1 MHKRASSRYGA
12 MIAPVGQ
19 ASMQAWQV
27 PQWSVAGGSTS
38 RGRSVYSSPRK
49 NQDPAV
55 RLRRL
60 VCLPIHPRPASRA
73 SGFSM
78 TGGAVGEGPIAE
90 GACLG
95 LDMVGKALQAASDH
109 LVIVASEGVSGDVAE
124 LRISEHGIG
133 VGSAAEVVHAH
144 ADDADG
150 SRHQLGRPGA
160 SHSVADHVL
169 ELSVVAAVEPF
180 EQRRFVGAQVDAGHR
195 HLLKAELQPA
205 APYRRGQRRIVDIPA
220 AVAVEQGGGP
230 R

>member
-1 MHKRASSRYGA
+1 
-12 MIAPVGQ
+12 
-19 ASMQAWQV
+19 MQAWQV

-49 NQDPAV
+49 EPGSGRPVEEVGVLADPSETGIARQ
-55 RLRRL
+55 RLL
-60 VCLPIHPRPASRA
+60 HD
-73 SGFSM
+73 
-78 TGGAVGEGPIAE
+78 GGAVREGPITE

-109 LVIVASEGVSGDVAE
+109 LVIVAAEGVSGDVAE
-124 LRISEHGIG
+124 LRIPENGFG
-133 VGSAAEVVHAH
+133 VGSAAEIVHAH

-160 SHSVADHVL
+160 SHPVAGHVL
-169 ELSVVAAVEPF
+169 ELTVVAAVEPF
-180 EQRRFVGAQVDAGHR
+180 EQRRFVAAQVDAGNR

-230 R
+230 RWPCRSSAKACARLRIWLF